1 MWLYNDKQFTE
12 DMIGDN
18 VGFVYLITNLTNGKM
33 YIGKKLF
40 TKSKTYQKN
49 NKRKQKRVLS
59 DWVEYTGSNNQLNE
73 DVIAGHQIRKEI
85 LLLCKS
91 KSELNYM
98 ELKYQVQFNVLFQPD
113 KYYNSYIG
121 TRVNRKQ
128 LRIKDK

>member
-1 MWLYNDKQFTE
+1 MWIYNGQRFTE
-12 DMIGDN
+12 DMIDDN
-18 VGFVYLITNLTNGKM
+18 IGFVYIITNLTNNKQ

-49 NKRKQKRVLS
+49 KKKKRKRVSS
-59 DWVEYTGSNNQLNE
+59 DWAEYTGSNDQLNE
-73 DVIAGHQIRKEI
+73 DIKKGDLIKKEI

-98 ELKYQVQFNVLFQPD
+98 ELKYQVQFDVIFQPNQ
-113 KYYNSYIG
+113 YYNSYIG